1 VRDVSYE
8 QWGAAFVDS
17 AVTAGRVQ
25 HAVADIAGETVE
37 MGPIKAGPGGAA
49 TVQVLGH
56 IRDIDVTRRPG
67 PLVAFTA
74 TLSIDLELDISAS
87 GRHHFTG
94 TVTVPLTL
102 TARTAVDPLALVIEV
117 DRVSSRDVT
126 TRLRTDGLKSK
137 VIQRVGNV
145 DGEVRKQVAKIVNE
159 RVGSDAATKARVI
172 EVLGAVDDL
181 WPED

>member
-1 VRDVSYE
+1 
-8 QWGAAFVDS
+8 
-17 AVTAGRVQ
+17 
-25 HAVADIAGETVE
+25 
-37 MGPIKAGPGGAA
+37 MGS
-49 TVQVLGH
+49 T
-56 IRDIDVTRRPG
+56 
-67 PLVAFTA
+67 
-74 TLSIDLELDISAS
+74 AS